1 MGFMLKEFIDFV
13 DSVLPSVEPDLRDG
27 AKNAILQFYRD
38 GNKPNFLRNKELKDL
53 SQGDILS
60 NVPFSYFD
68 ASGEQNVFVADAMVI
83 STSCHIDQKDKIV
96 LVPIFPIKDYTGDK
110 VALKKN
116 TIFDFMYIPDQLLS
130 EKYISFSVICTY
142 KKSLLFDG
150 ISRGKIKRLTSL
162 NQLGYYFFIIKL
174 TIYFM
179 RKEDTETYSD
189 RGFKFS

>member
-1 MGFMLKEFIDFV
+1 MLKEFIDFV

-27 AKNAILQFYRD
+27 AKNAILQFYRE
-38 GNKPNFLRNKELKDL
+38 GNHPNYLKNKKLKEL

-68 ASGEQNVFVADAMVI
+68 ADGDQNVFVADAMVI

-96 LVPIFPIKDYTGDK
+96 LVPIFPIDEYIGDK

-116 TIFDFMYIPDQLLS
+116 TIFDFMYIPDQLLCK
-130 EKYISFSVICTY
+130 KYISFSVICTY
-142 KKSLLFDG
+142 QKSLLFDG
-150 ISRGKIKRLTSL
+150 ISRGRIKRLASL

-174 TIYFM
+174 TIYLM
-179 RKEDTETYSD
+179 RKEDPETYSD
-189 RGFKFS
+189 RGFNFS